1 MTNSQAVTRRKE
13 SHYVM
18 IKVSIH
24 QKDIKICI
32 QINISEGKNRQQRNN
47 CRGLHHLIFN
57 DEEIMQREN
66 Q

>member
-1 MTNSQAVTRRKE
+1 
-13 SHYVM
+13 M

-32 QINISEGKNRQQRNN
+32 QINISEGKNRQKINN
-47 CRGLHHLIFN
+47 CKGVTSSHF
-57 DEEIMQREN
+57 Q